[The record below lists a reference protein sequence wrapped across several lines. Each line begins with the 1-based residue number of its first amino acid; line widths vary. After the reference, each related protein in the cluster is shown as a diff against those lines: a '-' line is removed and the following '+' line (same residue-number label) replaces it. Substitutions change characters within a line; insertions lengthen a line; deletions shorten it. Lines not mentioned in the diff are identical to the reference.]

1 VSSILVTLALSIK
14 YMDTKSMFNLIG
26 FIVLASAYA
35 APYLIKDKTD
45 AEKTKG
51 VLLGIAFGIFS
62 TNLLR

>member
-1 VSSILVTLALSIK
+1 
-14 YMDTKSMFNLIG
+14 MDTKSMFNLIG